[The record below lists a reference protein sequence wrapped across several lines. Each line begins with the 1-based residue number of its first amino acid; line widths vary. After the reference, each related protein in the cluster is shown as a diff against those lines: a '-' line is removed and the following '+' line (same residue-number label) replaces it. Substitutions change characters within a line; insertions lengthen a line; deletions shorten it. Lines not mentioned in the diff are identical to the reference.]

1 MVSGL
6 FQVLVHAELPSLFG
20 ARDRWFLAGSHADLA
35 AAEAAFR
42 ALDLDLPHV
51 SVSLVVIRREH
62 DPATGV
68 LVDRVVK
75 ARGAVPPIARGQ
87 MDDLDEATRTEL
99 AGIDR
104 DVAPTVLAM
113 RFPWLAG
120 LIGTGA

>member
-20 ARDRWFLAGSHADLA
+20 ARARWFLAANHADLSG
-35 AAEAAFR
+35 AEASFR
-42 ALDLDLPHV
+42 ALDLDLPSS
-51 SVSLVVIRREH
+51 SVSIVVVRREH
-62 DPATGV
+62 DPATGT

-75 ARGAVPPIARGQ
+75 ARGAVPPIERGQ
-87 MDDLDEATRTEL
+87 MDDLDDAMRAEL

-104 DVAPTVLAM
+104 DVAPTVLAT